1 MSRENNYMRAI
12 NQQQIERL
20 TNQGYNLNSNYETKP
35 NNIPNFSNK
44 YFLKNKTL
52 FQIIYNFLNLLLI
65 KYKVMKSIN

>member
-20 TNQGYNLNSNYETKP
+20 TNQGYNLNSNNEKKS

-44 YFLKNKTL
+44 Y
-52 FQIIYNFLNLLLI
+52 
-65 KYKVMKSIN
+65 